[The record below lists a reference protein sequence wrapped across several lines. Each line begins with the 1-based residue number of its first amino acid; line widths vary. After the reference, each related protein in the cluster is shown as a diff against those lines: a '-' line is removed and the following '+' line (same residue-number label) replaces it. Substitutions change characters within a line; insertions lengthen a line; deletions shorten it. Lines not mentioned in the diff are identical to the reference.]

1 MQKIILYYKFT
12 PVTDPDMTMRWQ
24 RELCTRLNL
33 KGRVIVNEHG
43 INGTLGGDMD
53 DLKSY
58 KKAMNASKVF
68 KDIEYKW
75 SDGTRDDF
83 PRLSIK
89 VRDELVTLDPKKKF
103 DVFDQGTPLRPK
115 AWHEHLTRNPDAIV
129 IDARNDYESGIGKF
143 KGALTPKIKTFRDI
157 KPEIDKLP
165 KDQPVYTYCTGDI
178 RCEYL
183 SAYMKNEGFKDVYHL
198 EGGIVKY
205 GQEFKDEGLWEGKCY
220 VFDKRKNLA
229 FSEKSQDIAK
239 CVHCKEPTSH
249 QVDCD
254 NPQCSLQ
261 ITVCEKCE
269 PKHKT
274 HCSDHVRRSKT
285 TSAASASSK

>member
-1 MQKIILYYKFT
+1 MQKIILYYKFA

-58 KKAMNASKVF
+58 KKAMNASGTF

-75 SDGTRDDF
+75 SDGERDDF

-89 VRDELVTLDPKKKF
+89 VRDELVTLAPGKTF
-103 DVFDQGTPLRPK
+103 DVFDRGTPLRPK
-115 AWHEHLTRNPDAIV
+115 AWHEHLTKNTGAVV
-129 IDARNDYESGIGKF
+129 IDARNDYESSIGKF
-143 KGALTPKIKTFRDI
+143 KGALTPDIKTFRDI

-205 GQEFKDEGLWEGKCY
+205 GQEFKDDGLWEGKCY

-229 FSEKSQDIAK
+229 FSDKSADIAN
-239 CVHCKEPTSH
+239 CVHCQAPTSH

-254 NPQCSLQ
+254 NAECSLQ
-261 ITVCEKCE
+261 IIVCEACE
-269 PKHKT
+269 PKRT
-274 HCSDHVRRSKT
+274 HCSNHVRRSIK
-285 TSAASASSK
+285 S